1 MPRISRPAGVVA
13 LVGYGRRGRL
23 CSTRCLGGIGMKNRA
38 WMFVAVWSMFFTAL
52 LAGPVAAGGP
62 PMDPP
67 GLDQAIAAQEA
78 HTDALLA
85 KPGVVGTAVGLGADG
100 RPVVKIYTETER
112 VAGLPAH
119 LDGVPVEV
127 EVTGDLVAQ
136 TDLFARP
143 APIGVSSGT
152 ERLIV
157 YRGQLYCTTGTLGA
171 RVTDGTSVFALS
183 AAHVYALEGSKPDG
197 TVQVGVNGDPILV
210 PGRVDM
216 ADQACGSQQE
226 IDKAEVGRLVDYVP
240 IVFSRTANNTV
251 DAAIAGTSPAEVDIK
266 TPAGGY
272 GTPSST
278 IAPAVLNQAVQKY
291 GRTTGST
298 KGKVT
303 GVNATVLIKYDTG
316 RARFVNQIV
325 FSSMSAGGDSGSLI
339 VTDDGN
345 NSPVALLFAG
355 SSSSTIGNPIGL
367 VLSAFGVTIDG
378 GP

>member
-1 MPRISRPAGVVA
+1 
-13 LVGYGRRGRL
+13 
-23 CSTRCLGGIGMKNRA
+23 
-38 WMFVAVWSMFFTAL
+38 
-52 LAGPVAAGGP
+52 
-62 PMDPP
+62 
-67 GLDQAIAAQEA
+67 
-78 HTDALLA
+78 
-85 KPGVVGTAVGLGADG
+85 
-100 RPVVKIYTETER
+100 
-112 VAGLPAH
+112 
-119 LDGVPVEV
+119 VEV
-127 EVTGDLVAQ
+127 EVTGELVAQ
-136 TDLFARP
+136 ADLFARP

-171 RVTDGTSVFALS
+171 RVTDGAFVYALS
-183 AAHVYALEGSKPDG
+183 NAHVYALEGSKPDG

-226 IDKAEVGRLVDYVP
+226 IDKAGIGRLSDYVP

-266 TPAGGY
+266 TPPGGY

-278 IAPAVLNQAVQKY
+278 IVAAVLLNQAVQKY
-291 GRTTGST
+291 GRTTGLT

-303 GVNATVLIKYDTG
+303 GINATVLIKYDIG

-355 SSSSTIGNPIGL
+355 SSSSTIGNPIGV
-367 VLSAFGVTIDG
+367 VLSVFGVTIDG